1 MSIEELK
8 VAVRRAAQAVL
19 DALAAGLMDQDQD
32 TLVAG
37 TEAVLLAEL
46 VPTPWN
52 RAWDM

>member
-8 VAVRRAAQAVL
+8 LKIRRAAKVVL
-19 DALAAGLMDQDQD
+19 DALAAGLMDQEQD
-32 TLVAG
+32 MLLAG

-46 VPTPWN
+46 LPEPWN